1 VKTVI
6 AILFSVLLAGAQ
18 TVFTVDS
25 PCPKAPAKS
34 ECGCSHCDKPSCC
47 AAKSKPVSQPRAPSP
62 ARDESQKRLQ
72 LLADMATPLSFSF
85 PAPAAPESIA
95 SFAHSL
101 TVTDIPL
108 YARNCSYLL

>member
-25 PCPKAPAKS
+25 SCPMAPAKS
-34 ECGCSHCDKPSCC
+34 ECGCSHCDKPACC
-47 AAKSKPVSQPRAPSP
+47 AAKSNPLSQPRAPSP
-62 ARDESQKRLQ
+62 ARDDSRNRSH
-72 LLADMATPLSFSF
+72 LLADRVTPLLFSL
-85 PAPAAPESIA
+85 PTPAAQESIA
-95 SFAHSL
+95 LFAPSL
-101 TVTDIPL
+101 TMTDIPL